1 MLDRAPTTKRKIN
14 RFIGCL
20 LNSLQIY
27 YIFLI
32 YASAPAFFLKNPLK
46 FAYIDFLLY
55 LCSRKGLDNTYDH
68 IIA

>member
-32 YASAPAFFLKNPLK
+32 YARKIKKYIKMLFLFASLIFFV
-46 FAYIDFLLY
+46 Y
-55 LCSRKGLDNTYDH
+55 LCSRF
-68 IIA
+68 